1 MTTIFIVL
9 YICFLLF
16 PVGREP
22 EKVLLPLFAGDCL
35 LPLSKASER
44 AHFRKYVF
52 LVRKAR
58 LRFSVAKLRNF
69 AQIIPATKSVP
80 GTLQEGGASFQTTH
94 WTLVLRAAQNEPTES
109 ARQALS
115 AFCEA
120 YWPPLY
126 AFLRHRRYSPTDAQD
141 LVQAFFA
148 RLLAQNTLSHAD
160 QAKGRLRTFLLG
172 SLQNFLINE
181 HDRARALK
189 RGGKYEI
196 LSFDQHLPEA
206 EAAMSGTVHLNDVS
220 CYDLT
225 WAANVVR
232 RSWQNLREAFA
243 AEGKVKLLEELKPFV
258 AGGTTPPNQED
269 VAVRLGVPI
278 ATLRTWIS
286 RLRQQYRDSLRAEV
300 ARTVSEPVDVDEE
313 LRYLYQILMS

>member
-1 MTTIFIVL
+1 
-9 YICFLLF
+9 
-16 PVGREP
+16 
-22 EKVLLPLFAGDCL
+22 
-35 LPLSKASER
+35 
-44 AHFRKYVF
+44 
-52 LVRKAR
+52 
-58 LRFSVAKLRNF
+58 
-69 AQIIPATKSVP
+69 VP
-80 GTLQEGGASFQTTH
+80 GTLQEGGASFRTTH
-94 WTLVLRAAQNEPTES
+94 WTLVLHAAQNESMES
-109 ARQALS
+109 AQQALS

-126 AFLRHRRYSPTDAQD
+126 AFLRHRRYSSTDAQD

-148 RLLAQNTLSHAD
+148 HLLAQNTLSHAD

-172 SLQNFLINE
+172 SLQNFLFNE

-206 EAAMSGTVHLNDVS
+206 EAAMSDTAHLNDVS

-225 WAANVVR
+225 WASNVVR
-232 RSWQNLREAFA
+232 RSWQDLHEAFA
-243 AEGKVKLLEELKPFV
+243 AEGKAKLLEELKPFV
-258 AGGTTPPNQED
+258 AGGMTTPPNQED
-269 VAVRLGVPI
+269 VAARLGAPI

-300 ARTVSEPVDVDEE
+300 ARTVSDPVEVDEE
-313 LRYLYQILMS
+313 LRYLYRILMS

>member
-1 MTTIFIVL
+1 M
-9 YICFLLF
+9 
-16 PVGREP
+16 
-22 EKVLLPLFAGDCL
+22 
-35 LPLSKASER
+35 
-44 AHFRKYVF
+44 
-52 LVRKAR
+52 
-58 LRFSVAKLRNF
+58 
-69 AQIIPATKSVP
+69 P

-94 WTLVLRAAQNEPTES
+94 WTLVLRAAQNESTES
-109 ARQALS
+109 VQQALS
-115 AFCEA
+115 GFCEA

-126 AFLRHRRYSPTDAQD
+126 AFLRHRRYSSTDAQD

-148 RLLAQNTLSHAD
+148 HLLAQNTLSHAD
-160 QAKGRLRTFLLG
+160 QAKGRLRTFLLR

-206 EAAMSGTVHLNDVS
+206 EAAMSGTAHLNDVS

-225 WAANVVR
+225 WASNVVR
-232 RSWQNLREAFA
+232 RSWQDLHEAFA

-258 AGGTTPPNQED
+258 AGGMTTAPNQEE
-269 VAVRLGVPI
+269 VAARLGVPI

-300 ARTVSEPVDVDEE
+300 ARTVSDPVDVDEE
-313 LRYLYQILMS
+313 LRYLYRILMS